1 MRIAVVAPS
10 LDIVGGQSIQAHALC
25 EGLREAGYEVD
36 FVPVNPRFP
45 RGLGWVR
52 RWPYARTVLNQSL
65 YIPSLH
71 RLRDADVVHV
81 FSASYWSFLI
91 AVAPAL
97 LAARRF
103 GKRIL
108 LNYHSGEAEDHLE
121 RWGALVHP
129 WLSLAHEIVVP
140 SEYLR
145 AVFVRY
151 GYPARAVPNLVDTTR
166 FSYRDRMPP
175 HARILSARNLD
186 PYYRVDVTLEAFALL
201 RERFP
206 GATLTIAG
214 DGSERARLMR
224 RASAL
229 GDRGIRF
236 LGRVAPADMP
246 ALYEAADIFVNSSI
260 VDNQPL
266 SVLEAFA
273 AGLAVISTAT
283 GDIAA
288 LVRDGETGLVV
299 PPDDPAATAKAVT
312 VMLEYPV
319 RALRMARQARS
330 EVEAY
335 TWARLSAQ
343 WAAAYAGVS
352 A

>member
-1 MRIAVVAPS
+1 
-10 LDIVGGQSIQAHALC
+10 
-25 EGLREAGYEVD
+25 
-36 FVPVNPRFP
+36 
-45 RGLGWVR
+45 
-52 RWPYARTVLNQSL
+52 
-65 YIPSLH
+65 
-71 RLRDADVVHV
+71 
-81 FSASYWSFLI
+81 
-91 AVAPAL
+91 
-97 LAARRF
+97 
-103 GKRIL
+103 
-108 LNYHSGEAEDHLE
+108 
-121 RWGALVHP
+121 
-129 WLSLAHEIVVP
+129 
-140 SEYLR
+140 
-145 AVFVRY
+145 
-151 GYPARAVPNLVDTTR
+151 
-166 FSYRDRMPP
+166 
-175 HARILSARNLD
+175 RILSARNLD

-273 AGLAVISTAT
+273 AGLHVISTAT

-299 PPDDPAATAKAVT
+299 PP
-312 VMLEYPV
+312 
-319 RALRMARQARS
+319 RASARS
-330 EVEAY
+330 PRV
-335 TWARLSAQ
+335 TSSR
-343 WAAAYAGVS
+343 GR
-352 A
+352 

>member
-1 MRIAVVAPS
+1 VRIAVVAAS
-10 LDIVGGQSIQAHALC
+10 LDILGGQSIQAQLLC
-25 EGLREAGYEVD
+25 AGLRQAGYEVD

-65 YIPSLH
+65 YLPSLR
-71 RLRDADVVHV
+71 RLRDADVVQV

-97 LAARRF
+97 LAARHY

-108 LNYHSGEAEDHLE
+108 LNYHSGAAEDHLAH
-121 RWGALVHP
+121 WGALVHP
-129 WLSLAHEIVVP
+129 WLALAHEIVVP

-145 AVFVRY
+145 AVFARH

-166 FSYRDRMPP
+166 FCYRDRMPP
-175 HARILSARNLD
+175 HASFLSARNLE
-186 PYYRVDVTLEAFALL
+186 PYYRVDVTLEAFALV

-206 GATLTIAG
+206 SATLTIAG
-214 DGSERARLMR
+214 DGSERGRLVR
-224 RASAL
+224 RAAAL
-229 GDRGIRF
+229 GERGIAFR
-236 LGRVAPADMP
+236 GHVHPADMP
-246 ALYEAADIFVNSSI
+246 ALYAAADVFVNSSV

-273 AGLAVISTAT
+273 AGLPVVSTAT

-288 LVRDGETGLVV
+288 LVRDGETGLVI
-299 PPDDPAATAKAVT
+299 PPDDPSAMAKAMT
-312 VMLEYPV
+312 TILEYPI

-335 TWARLSAQ
+335 TWPHLRAQ
-343 WAAAYAGVS
+343 WAAAYAGVP

>member
-1 MRIAVVAPS
+1 GGWSPRRARRERSRIRDGLCRVGVGSRCRDRGRARCAPPTGARVPGASGARPARAGAGGRRGAHRACAARAMRIAVVAPS
-10 LDIVGGQSIQAHALC
+10 LDIV
-25 EGLREAGYEVD
+25 
-36 FVPVNPRFP
+36 
-45 RGLGWVR
+45 
-52 RWPYARTVLNQSL
+52 
-65 YIPSLH
+65 
-71 RLRDADVVHV
+71 
-81 FSASYWSFLI
+81 
-91 AVAPAL
+91 
-97 LAARRF
+97 
-103 GKRIL
+103 
-108 LNYHSGEAEDHLE
+108 
-121 RWGALVHP
+121 
-129 WLSLAHEIVVP
+129 VP

-145 AVFVRY
+145 TVFVRY

-224 RASAL
+224 RASVL

-273 AGLAVISTAT
+273 AGLPVISTAT

-299 PPDDPAATAKAVT
+299 PPDDPASTAKAVT

-330 EVEAY
+330 EVGAC
-335 TWARLSAQ
+335 
-343 WAAAYAGVS
+343 
-352 A
+352 